1 MRDLDPFD
9 ASILHVLARV
19 PETMQDLRQELLDRL
34 EREGTDEGR
43 EIARAILAPDIEQAN
58 TSDDVKAT
66 AASLK
71 QLVGVS

>member
-19 PETMQDLRQELLDRL
+19 PETMGDLRQELLDRL
-34 EREGTDEGR
+34 EREGTDEGK
-43 EIARAILAPDIEQAN
+43 EIARVILAPDIEQAD

-66 AASLK
+66 ATSLK
-71 QLVGVS
+71 QLAGVS